1 MARITEYPLTGNAI
15 VRGDPLTIAV
25 RIKIDGQPQDV
36 SGWLWRA
43 QIRRSYDAALLD
55 QFTIDVDTPPDEVV
69 PNRVLLSLDTFQ
81 TSKLKTGYMF
91 DLEQLVDQA
100 TPETWRTWW
109 ICTKLHVQKD
119 VSHT

>member
-1 MARITEYPLTGNAI
+1 MRWCIDLDAR
-15 VRGDPLTIAV
+15 
-25 RIKIDGQPQDV
+25 RIQRCG
-36 SGWLWRA
+36 G
-43 QIRRSYDAALLD
+43 YDS
-55 QFTIDVDTPPDEVV
+55 IH
-69 PNRVLLSLDTFQ
+69 LSLDTFQ